1 MVGLRILAVLVALL
15 AATGADAQDALPLEA
30 FFGRWDG
37 KAIGKRVEETTIG
50 YGVRDLDVRIS
61 GTAEGFE
68 ITWVTVIQAQG
79 AGADAEAQRRST
91 TVRFVRANPSTW
103 EAEGADGPGA
113 GRSHSWARLEGRSL
127 NIYVLEIDRRGIY
140 EVSRYERTI
149 SRTGVM
155 DLKFTRIRDGKFVR
169 GVTGSLLLAAD

>member
-1 MVGLRILAVLVALL
+1 MKGLRILAVLVALL
-15 AATGADAQDALPLEA
+15 AATGAGAQDTLPVEA

-37 KAIGKRVEETTIG
+37 RAIGKSVGETTIG
-50 YGVRDLDVRIS
+50 YGRRDLDLRIS
-61 GTAEGFE
+61 GAAEGFE
-68 ITWVTVIQAQG
+68 ITWVTVIRAQ
-79 AGADAEAQRRST
+79 GADAEAQRRST
-91 TVRFVRANPSTW
+91 TVRFVRASPSTW

-155 DLKFTRIRDGKFVR
+155 DLRFTRIRDGKTVR
-169 GVTGSLLLAAD
+169 RVTGSLLPAAD

>member
-1 MVGLRILAVLVALL
+1 MKGLRILAVLMALL
-15 AATGADAQDALPLEA
+15 AATGAGAQDTLPVEA

-37 KAIGKRVEETTIG
+37 SAIGKSVEETTIG
-50 YGVRDLDVRIS
+50 YGRRDLDLRIS

-91 TVRFVRANPSTW
+91 TVRFVRASPSTW
-103 EAEGADGPGA
+103 EAEGADGPGT

-155 DLKFTRIRDGKFVR
+155 DLKFTRIRDGKIVR
-169 GVTGSLLLAAD
+169 GVTGSLLPAAD

>member
-1 MVGLRILAVLVALL
+1 MKIPRILAVLVALL
-15 AATGADAQDALPLEA
+15 AAAGAGAQEALPLEA

-37 KAIGKRVEETTIG
+37 SAIGKRVEETTVG

-68 ITWVTVIQAQG
+68 ITWVTVIRAQD
-79 AGADAEAQRRST
+79 AGADAQRRAT
-91 TVRFVRANPSTW
+91 TARFVRASPSTW

-127 NIYVLEIDRRGIY
+127 NVYVLEIDGRGIY
-140 EVSRYERTI
+140 QMSRYERTI
-149 SRTGVM
+149 SSSGVM
-155 DLKFTRIRDGKFVR
+155 GLRFTRIRDGTTVR
-169 GVTGSLLLAAD
+169 RVTGSLLPAAD